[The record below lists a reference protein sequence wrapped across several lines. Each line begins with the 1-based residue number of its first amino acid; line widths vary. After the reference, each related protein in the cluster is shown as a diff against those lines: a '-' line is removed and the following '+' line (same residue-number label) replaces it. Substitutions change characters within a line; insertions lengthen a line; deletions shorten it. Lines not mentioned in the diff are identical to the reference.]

1 MRKTQIQEVIDALII
16 EVCVE
21 ESIFPE
27 QVIFIKQGSYTRPVL
42 RSNVLNPFNKLI

>member
-16 EVCVE
+16 EACVE

-27 QVIFIKQGSYTRPVL
+27 QVIFYFAFSL
-42 RSNVLNPFNKLI
+42 LFSLS